1 MYDRFKILV
10 KTSLMLLL
18 KNIIAFFLSILIIAG
33 FIDLFFKG
41 NNFLTLL
48 ANFLTMQYN
57 ISLYYWSGLFAVSY
71 LFFYF
76 LMKLIM
82 KILDLYD
89 NWR

>member
-1 MYDRFKILV
+1 MIDLKYIV

-18 KNIIAFFLSILIIAG
+18 KNIIAFFLSILIIIG
-33 FIDLFFKG
+33 FIEFFFKG
-41 NNFLTLL
+41 NDFLTLL
-48 ANFLTMQYN
+48 DRFLTMQYN
-57 ISLYYWSGLFAVSY
+57 ISLYYWSGVFAVNY
-71 LFFYF
+71 WFFYF

>member
-1 MYDRFKILV
+1 MIDLEYIV
-10 KTSLMLLL
+10 KTSLLMLLL

-33 FIDLFFKG
+33 FIDLFFKE
-41 NNFLTLL
+41 NDFLTLL
-48 ANFLTMQYN
+48 NRFLTMQYN

-82 KILDLYD
+82 KILDFY
-89 NWR
+89 NCWK